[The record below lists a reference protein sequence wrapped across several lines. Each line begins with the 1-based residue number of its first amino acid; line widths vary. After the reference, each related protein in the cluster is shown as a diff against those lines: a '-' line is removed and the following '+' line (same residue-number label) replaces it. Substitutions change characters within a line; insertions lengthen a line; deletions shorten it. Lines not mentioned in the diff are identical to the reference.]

1 MDRVCC
7 LHYDDRWTER
17 ILRALAQFQ
26 EVRLSGGRS
35 AQIELFTEAEAG
47 PGLSV
52 TNGSVLKGKDRW
64 LALTVRACG
73 ACFYRAVF
81 YAMASDGGERSNF
94 RERAT
99 ESRRGRAESGGDHS
113 STQEVHLDSHFIP
126 PAADDGWRERN
137 TRAAAA
143 MREPVPALSRSPGS
157 RTRSLSRASAD
168 LLLAIS
174 GGRCNATL
182 TQARGEWHSPRHP
195 AFYPPGLHCSVTIQ
209 APTGHR
215 VLVRIPFLEL
225 PPLNS
230 PSCDQ
235 DSLVLGPLVGYGAES
250 VVLCGSRR
258 NLTYLSLH
266 ENVRLDFRSDSL
278 VEAEGWTVKYEFVQ
292 LCRNETLQE
301 ASGRVCH
308 PPGKAASLLYS
319 APGDCHLSLF
329 APLGYEFQLSFGA
342 LQVSAARGS
351 SSCPDSFLE
360 VSSGGVEHRFCGN
373 WTGSPEVAALRST
386 GNVMLI
392 RVHMED
398 VGSLRALGSA
408 KDELGFCAVY
418 NTLLVNESL
427 AEGCQ
432 FGWVSWGLH
441 CYRVFNESAPWA
453 RANDVCVQQGGH
465 LASVTGEPLQALL
478 DAMLFTRRP
487 AALAALVR
495 SWLTMLSLLSWLHG
509 VPVSPLAGSEASAM
523 SRETYGRT
531 VAELQS
537 RIQRLE
543 ENLKNS
549 RTEAAQKSAVL
560 QELRKLC
567 LEKDDQMLRDIEE
580 VNDIRKDFE
589 ELKRLYAKRC
599 RRKMCVII

>member
-1 MDRVCC
+1 MGGFCSASRFFGV
-7 LHYDDRWTER
+7 
-17 ILRALAQFQ
+17 ALQP
-26 EVRLSGGRS
+26 RS
-35 AQIELFTEAEAG
+35 
-47 PGLSV
+47 
-52 TNGSVLKGKDRW
+52 
-64 LALTVRACG
+64 
-73 ACFYRAVF
+73 YRT
-81 YAMASDGGERSNF
+81 G
-94 RERAT
+94 
-99 ESRRGRAESGGDHS
+99 
-113 STQEVHLDSHFIP
+113 
-126 PAADDGWRERN
+126 
-137 TRAAAA
+137 
-143 MREPVPALSRSPGS
+143 
-157 RTRSLSRASAD
+157 
-168 LLLAIS
+168 
-174 GGRCNATL
+174 CNATL

-478 DAMLFTRRP
+478 DAMLFTR
-487 AALAALVR
+487 
-495 SWLTMLSLLSWLHG
+495 
-509 VPVSPLAGSEASAM
+509 
-523 SRETYGRT
+523 
-531 VAELQS
+531 
-537 RIQRLE
+537 
-543 ENLKNS
+543 
-549 RTEAAQKSAVL
+549 
-560 QELRKLC
+560 
-567 LEKDDQMLRDIEE
+567 
-580 VNDIRKDFE
+580 
-589 ELKRLYAKRC
+589 
-599 RRKMCVII
+599 